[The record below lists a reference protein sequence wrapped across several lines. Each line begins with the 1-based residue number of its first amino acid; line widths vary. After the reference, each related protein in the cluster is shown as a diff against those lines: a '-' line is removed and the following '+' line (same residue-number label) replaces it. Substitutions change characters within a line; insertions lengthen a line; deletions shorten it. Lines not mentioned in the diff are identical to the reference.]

1 MHWLTDPFRHEF
13 MLRALFGCAL
23 IGFTNGALSGFI
35 VLRRL
40 ALMADAMAH
49 SLLPGVA
56 IAIILFGIAPANLF
70 FGALVAAL
78 LVGLGVQIISGS
90 SRIKEDTSLGLLFAC
105 AFSLGLVL
113 LSFSPSQVNVTHY
126 LFGNILGLSDGD
138 LWIIYLISFIVLPT
152 LVAFQRPLL
161 LLMFEPSVAASQG
174 VLVKPL
180 TYLLM
185 GLLVLSM
192 ISSLQAV
199 GVVLAL
205 GMLIAPAATI
215 YLCSDSFAA
224 MFWGGGIVGMLGS
237 CAGLVVSYWLN
248 LPSGA
253 CIVLVLGVIFFLAYL
268 LSPKYGV
275 LSKFLRRRHLHEESL
290 ARWEERNSINSPV
303 RSQSK
308 EN

>member
-1 MHWLTDPFRHEF
+1 MNWLTEPFRHEF
-13 MLRALFGCAL
+13 MQRALFGCAL
-23 IGFTNGALSGFI
+23 IGFTNGVLSAFI

-56 IAIILFGIAPANLF
+56 VALILFGLAPGNLF

-105 AFSLGLVL
+105 SFSLGLVL
-113 LSFSPSQVNVTHY
+113 LSLSPAQVNVTHY
-126 LFGNILGLSDGD
+126 LFGNILGLSDAD
-138 LWIIYLISFIVLPT
+138 LWITYLISFIVLPL
-152 LVAFQRPLL
+152 LVVFQRPLL
-161 LLMFEPSVAASQG
+161 LMMFEPSVAASQG
-174 VLVKPL
+174 VLVRAL
-180 TYLLM
+180 NYMLM
-185 GLLVLSM
+185 ALLVLS
-192 ISSLQAV
+192 
-199 GVVLAL
+199 
-205 GMLIAPAATI
+205 I

-224 MFWGGGIVGMLGS
+224 MFWGGGILGMIGS
-237 CAGLVVSYWLN
+237 CLGLLVSYWLN

-253 CIVLVLGVIFFLAYL
+253 CIVLVLGVIFLLAYL

-290 ARWEERNSINSPV
+290 ARWEERSAISTPAPNAAEE
-303 RSQSK
+303 K
-308 EN
+308 

>member
-1 MHWLTDPFRHEF
+1 MRWLTEPFRHEF
-13 MLRALFGCAL
+13 MQRALFGCAL
-23 IGFTNGALSGFI
+23 IGFTNGVLSAFI

-56 IAIILFGIAPANLF
+56 VAIILFGLAPGNLF
-70 FGALVAAL
+70 FGGLVAAL

-105 AFSLGLVL
+105 SFALGLVL
-113 LSFSPSQVNVTHY
+113 LSLSPSQVNVTHY
-126 LFGNILGLSDGD
+126 LFGNILGLSDSD
-138 LWIIYLISFIVLPT
+138 LWIIYLISFLVLPV

-161 LLMFEPSVAASQG
+161 LLMFEPSIAASQG
-174 VLVKPL
+174 VLITPL
-180 TYLLM
+180 TYMLM

-215 YLCSDSFAA
+215 YLCCDSLAA
-224 MFWGGGIVGMLGS
+224 MFWGGGILGMIGS
-237 CAGLVVSYWLN
+237 CAGLFVSYWFN

-253 CIVLVLGVIFFLAYL
+253 CIVLVLGLIFIAAYL
-268 LSPKYGV
+268 FSPKYGV

-290 ARWEERNSINSPV
+290 ARWEQRTAPGSPF
-303 RSQSK
+303 QSD
-308 EN
+308 

>member
-1 MHWLTDPFRHEF
+1 
-13 MLRALFGCAL
+13 
-23 IGFTNGALSGFI
+23 
-35 VLRRL
+35 
-40 ALMADAMAH
+40 MAH

-56 IAIILFGIAPANLF
+56 VALILFGLNPGSLF

-105 AFSLGLVL
+105 SFSLGLVL
-113 LSFSPSQVNVTHY
+113 LSLSPSRVNVTHY
-126 LFGNILGLSDGD
+126 LFGNILGLSDDD

-161 LLMFEPSVAASQG
+161 LFMFEPSVAASQG
-174 VLVKPL
+174 VLVRPL
-180 TYLLM
+180 SYLLM

-199 GVVLAL
+199 GVILAL

-224 MFWGGGIVGMLGS
+224 MFWGGGVLGMLGS
-237 CAGLVVSYWLN
+237 CAGLFVSYWLN

-253 CIVLVLGVIFFLAYL
+253 CIVLVLGVIFFAAYL
-268 LSPKYGV
+268 FSPKYGV
-275 LSKFLRRRHLHEESL
+275 LSKFLRGRHLHDESL
-290 ARWEERNSINSPV
+290 ARWQERTATDRPV
-303 RSQSK
+303 LSRS
-308 EN
+308 EDNRRI